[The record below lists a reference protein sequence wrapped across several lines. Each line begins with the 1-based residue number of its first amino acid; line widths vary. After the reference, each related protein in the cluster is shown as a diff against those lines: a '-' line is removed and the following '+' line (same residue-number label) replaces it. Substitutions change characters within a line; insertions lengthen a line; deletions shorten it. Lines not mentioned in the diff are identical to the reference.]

1 MKGLKVGGALPW
13 NRMANKTTVNSTDHE
28 MPEDSYDIM
37 KAIEVKTQKMKPRQI
52 VLADF
57 GRTTARD
64 EKLLNTTDAYTN
76 VKLENTRSDRELD
89 L

>member
-37 KAIEVKTQKMKPRQI
+37 KAIEVKT
-52 VLADF
+52 
-57 GRTTARD
+57 
-64 EKLLNTTDAYTN
+64 
-76 VKLENTRSDRELD
+76 
-89 L
+89 